1 MNFDSDVISGYID
14 RGPISIVC
22 QGVGVADRFCFF
34 TDTKQIRG
42 TTEHPI
48 TTYTVQVGV
57 NNNGYC
63 TWEKHLFTE
72 KLLED
77 MYLSGQ
83 IQLVDDHDDD
93 DRNDDDHDD
102 DDRNDDDRPA
112 KRVKTNL

>member
-1 MNFDSDVISGYID
+1 MNFDDGLISGYMH

-57 NNNGYC
+57 NNEGYC

-83 IQLVDDHDDD
+83 IQLADAWDCIT
-93 DRNDDDHDD
+93 DRND